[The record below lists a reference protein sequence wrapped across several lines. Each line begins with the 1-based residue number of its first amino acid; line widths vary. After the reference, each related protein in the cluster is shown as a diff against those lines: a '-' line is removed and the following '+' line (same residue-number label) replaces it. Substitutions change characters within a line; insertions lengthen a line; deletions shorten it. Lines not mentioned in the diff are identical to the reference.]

1 MESLIDILR
10 GTYRLTGTPTYHNKY
25 CVNASSFGYD
35 CAECVRLCPEKV
47 FVSGKKTQKPDFSKC
62 TKCGICAAACPV
74 KAISPVDTQVRSFLM
89 ALAKDEEISAGCLE
103 DAAGWAVSCDC
114 LAALSWEQIAC
125 AALRNGMVISMRG
138 CGSCEKKDCAATIF
152 ETLRKAKHFL
162 GDDLFFDKI
171 RILEK
176 GDTYEPHGNAIS
188 RRELFTFFKR
198 MPLDTAVNMLPE
210 LKTSERS
217 ELFYRAL
224 LRDLVWERYDSTPKE
239 QRSRYPVALPR
250 ITDSCDGCGMC
261 ARMCPEKALTVQTDE
276 NGTKLVTAE
285 AWKCTSCGKC
295 VKSCSK
301 KAINGMSEMGV
312 PHLGKVL
319 LKRLKKETT
328 V

>member
-10 GTYRLTGTPTYHNKY
+10 GSYRLTGTPTYHNKY

-35 CAECVRLCPEKV
+35 CDECVKLCPEQL
-47 FVSGKKTQKPDFSKC
+47 FEGGKKTQKPDFSKC
-62 TKCGICAAACPV
+62 TKCGICTAVCPA
-74 KAISPVDTQVRSFLM
+74 KAISPVDTQVRAFLT
-89 ALAKDEEISAGCLE
+89 ALAKDEEINAGCLE
-103 DAAGWAVSCDC
+103 DGGGWMVSCDC

-125 AALRNGMVISMRG
+125 AALRNGIVISMRR
-138 CGSCEKKDCAATIF
+138 CGDCERKACAEKIF
-152 ETLRKAKHFL
+152 ETLRQAKGFL
-162 GDDLFFDKI
+162 GDDLFFDKV

-176 GDTYEPHGNAIS
+176 GDTYQPHGNAIS

-210 LKTSERS
+210 LKNGERS

-224 LRDLVWERYDSTPKE
+224 LRDLVRLRYDDTPKE
-239 QRSRYPVALPR
+239 QRPRYPVTLPG

-261 ARMCPEKALTVQTDE
+261 VRMCPEKALIVQPGD
-276 NGTKLVTAE
+276 NGTKLMTVE

-295 VKSCSK
+295 VKACSK